1 MSGYRRKTAATNF
14 GKFHIDEAP
23 LADTIL
29 DAMCSRPI
37 SWLCCLLA
45 GLAPILA
52 LGKADAH
59 AHEHRSSAAAVSEHS
74 HEDGHVPHHRH
85 DHDGE
90 PIPLSLE
97 AGTAAARTGLV
108 SVWHLP
114 PILIDPLV
122 NAVAEIPALSCCR
135 MPDDRRS
142 RSPTAPAPGDTL
154 PLLI

>member
-1 MSGYRRKTAATNF
+1 
-14 GKFHIDEAP
+14 
-23 LADTIL
+23 
-29 DAMCSRPI
+29 MCSRPI

-59 AHEHRSSAAAVSEHS
+59 AHEHRAGAAAVDEHS

-97 AGTAAARTGLV
+97 AGAAAARTGII
-108 SVWHLP
+108 SDWQLP
-114 PILIDPLV
+114 PIL
-122 NAVAEIPALSCCR
+122 VAPFADSVVEIPALSR
-135 MPDDRRS
+135 YREPEDRRS